1 MNVAKVKISSSNV
14 ANAQLGTGIGTGN
27 IGNNG
32 NILKEILMPYQL
44 AWVEDRSRFKIGMW
58 SRQTGKSFATA
69 CEAVVDCAA
78 QPKGSSCLWV
88 VLSAGERQALEWM
101 EKAKKWTEA
110 VKATVD
116 SYDEIRDSANAL
128 LSRAEIRFASGA
140 RIVAIPANP
149 DTARGYSA
157 NLVLDEFAIHE
168 RPFDIW
174 AAIYP
179 SITNPLNGEKRLRI
193 VSTPKGRGNKFAD
206 LWEHNEKYS
215 KHKVTIEDAVRMG
228 LPVNIEEL
236 RAGVDDPDIWA
247 QEYMCEFIDNTSVL
261 LPYEMIGRCES
272 ERIVDDGVSPLYI
285 GMDVGRS
292 KDLSVIVTAV
302 KLGDVL
308 AVIDVTELK
317 RMPFND
323 QLDVLLGKC
332 GIGGRG
338 ATALPGETVGLAP
351 RASRVR
357 RVCIDSTGIGAMLA
371 EEAARRGGGKFEG
384 VVFNVQTKGEMY
396 GLMRRR
402 FEERSVRIP
411 VSRDLREDL
420 HAVQRV
426 VSTGGNVTYSAPRN
440 ADGHSDR
447 AAALALCVR
456 AANET
461 GEWMFE
467 PESVVPD
474 GGASGAL
481 GMRDD
486 FTSRR
491 LD

>member
-1 MNVAKVKISSSNV
+1 MTDV
-14 ANAQLGTGIGTGN
+14 LH
-27 IGNNG
+27 
-32 NILKEILMPYQL
+32 EILMPYQL
-44 AWVEDRSRFKIGMW
+44 KWVEDSSRFKIGLW

-69 CEAVVDCAA
+69 CEAVLDCVAGDEAA
-78 QPKGSSCLWV
+78 KNAKSAKLWV

-101 EKAKKWTEA
+101 EKAKKWAEA

-116 SYDEIRDSANAL
+116 GYDELRDSANAL

-228 LPVNIEEL
+228 LPVDIDEL
-236 RAGVDDPDIWA
+236 KAGVDDPDIWA

-261 LPYEMIGRCES
+261 LPYEMIGKCES
-272 ERIVDDGVSPLYI
+272 ETIKDDGSSPLYI

-292 KDLSVIVTAV
+292 KDLSVIVTSV
-302 KLGDVL
+302 LCGDVL
-308 AVIDVTELK
+308 VAVDITELK

-323 QLDVLLGKC
+323 QLDVLLGKA
-332 GIGGRG
+332 RD
-338 ATALPGETVGLAP
+338 P
-351 RASRVR
+351 RVR

-371 EEAARRGGGKFEG
+371 EEAARKGGGKFEG
-384 VVFNVQTKGEMY
+384 VVFNVASKSEMY
-396 GLMRRR
+396 GLMRRK
-402 FEERSVRIP
+402 FEERSIRIP
-411 VSRDLREDL
+411 VSRELREDL

-426 VSTGGNVTYSAPRN
+426 VSTGGNVSYSAPRN

-447 AAALALCVR
+447 AAALALCCR
-456 AANET
+456 AANTT
-461 GEWMFE
+461 GAPAAWA
-467 PESVVPD
+467 PEV
-474 GGASGAL
+474 GAIEGFYFR
-481 GMRDD
+481 GRH
-486 FTSRR
+486 
-491 LD
+491 

>member
-1 MNVAKVKISSSNV
+1 MNVLN
-14 ANAQLGTGIGTGN
+14 
-27 IGNNG
+27 
-32 NILKEILMPYQL
+32 EILMPYQKK
-44 AWVEDRSRFKIGMW
+44 WVEDKARFKIGLW

-69 CEAVVDCAA
+69 CESVLDCNA
-78 QPKGSSCLWV
+78 QPKGNSDLWV

-116 SYDEIRDSANAL
+116 SYEEIRDSANAL
-128 LSRAEIRFASGA
+128 MSRAEIRFANGA

-168 RPFDIW
+168 KPFDIW

-179 SITNPLNGEKRLRI
+179 SITNPLSGEKKLRI

-228 LPVNIEEL
+228 LPINLEEL
-236 RAGVDDPDIWA
+236 KAGVDDPDIWA

-261 LPYEMIGRCES
+261 LPYEMIGKCES
-272 ERIVDDGVSPLYI
+272 ESIKDDGSSPLYV
-285 GMDVGRS
+285 GMDIGRQ

-323 QLDVLLGKC
+323 QLDVLLSKC
-332 GIGGRG
+332 
-338 ATALPGETVGLAP
+338 LAN
-351 RASRVR
+351 RVR

-371 EEAARRGGGKFEG
+371 EEAMRKGGAKFEG
-384 VVFNVQTKGEMY
+384 VQFNVASKGEMY
-396 GLMRRR
+396 ALMRRK
-402 FEERSVRIP
+402 FEERSIRIP

-447 AAALALCVR
+447 ASALALCVK
-456 AANET
+456 AAASNSDAWADPGDVDELDALDDAAYAPRSVHPYAT
-461 GEWMFE
+461 GY
-467 PESVVPD
+467 
-474 GGASGAL
+474 
-481 GMRDD
+481 
-486 FTSRR
+486 RR
-491 LD
+491 IY

>member
-1 MNVAKVKISSSNV
+1 MDV
-14 ANAQLGTGIGTGN
+14 LR
-27 IGNNG
+27 
-32 NILKEILMPYQL
+32 EILMPYQL
-44 AWVEDRSRFKIGMW
+44 KWVEDSSRFKIGMW

-78 QPKGSSCLWV
+78 QPKGNSCLWV

-110 VKATVD
+110 VNATVD
-116 SYDEIRDSANAL
+116 SYDEIRESANAL
-128 LSRAEIRFASGA
+128 LSRADIRFGNGA

-168 RPFDIW
+168 KPFDIW

-206 LWEHNEKYS
+206 LWEHNETYS

-261 LPYEMIGRCES
+261 LPYEMIGKCES
-272 ERIVDDGVSPLYI
+272 NNIADDGQSPVYI

-308 AVIDVTELK
+308 SVIDVTELK
-317 RMPFND
+317 RMAFND
-323 QLDVLLGKC
+323 QLEVLLSKAGWEF
-332 GIGGRG
+332 G
-338 ATALPGETVGLAP
+338 ARRPLVNYAN
-351 RASRVR
+351 RVK

-371 EEAARRGGGKFEG
+371 EEAQRKGGAKFEG
-384 VVFNVQTKGEMY
+384 VVFNVASKGEMY
-396 GLMRRR
+396 GAMRRR

-411 VSRDLREDL
+411 VSRDFREDL

-447 AAALALCVR
+447 AAALALCIR
-456 AANET
+456 AANTT
-461 GEWMFE
+461 GTPAAWAPAFD
-467 PESVVPD
+467 PYGD
-474 GGASGAL
+474 NYFRG
-481 GMRDD
+481 RH
-486 FTSRR
+486 
-491 LD
+491 

>member
-1 MNVAKVKISSSNV
+1 MSVANVKISNTK
-14 ANAQLGTGIGTGN
+14 ANSQLGTGN
-27 IGNNG
+27 IGIGNIGSNG

-44 AWVEDRSRFKIGMW
+44 KWVEDSSRFKIGLW

-69 CEAVVDCAA
+69 CEAVMDCAA
-78 QPKGSSCLWV
+78 QPKGNSCLWV

-128 LSRAEIRFASGA
+128 LSRAEIRFANGA

-206 LWEHNEKYS
+206 LWEHNDTYS

-236 RAGVDDPDIWA
+236 KAGVDDPDIWA

-261 LPYEMIGRCES
+261 LPYEMIGKCES
-272 ERIVDDGVSPLYI
+272 ESIQDDGQSPLYI

-308 AVIDVTELK
+308 AVADVTELK
-317 RMPFND
+317 RMPFAD
-323 QLDVLLGKC
+323 QLDVLLGK
-332 GIGGRG
+332 
-338 ATALPGETVGLAP
+338 ALDK
-351 RASRVR
+351 RVR
-357 RVCIDSTGIGAMLA
+357 HVCIDSTGIGAMLA
-371 EEAARRGGGKFEG
+371 EEAARKGGGKFEG
-384 VVFNVQTKGEMY
+384 VNFNVQTKGEMY
-396 GLMRRR
+396 GLMRRK

-447 AAALALCVR
+447 AAALALCCR
-456 AANET
+456 AANTT
-461 GEWMFE
+461 GAPAAWAPGIDPYGENYYR
-467 PESVVPD
+467 
-474 GGASGAL
+474 G
-481 GMRDD
+481 RH
-486 FTSRR
+486 
-491 LD
+491 

>member
-1 MNVAKVKISSSNV
+1 MNVLN
-14 ANAQLGTGIGTGN
+14 
-27 IGNNG
+27 
-32 NILKEILMPYQL
+32 EILMPYQRR
-44 AWVEDRSRFKIGMW
+44 WVEDQSRFKIGLW

-69 CEAVVDCAA
+69 CEAVLDCVAGETPTVGA
-78 QPKGSSCLWV
+78 LATAPQLRASQPQKRRSVSGASDKIGVNRSSKLWV

-128 LSRAEIRFASGA
+128 LSRAEIRFANGA

-179 SITNPLNGEKRLRI
+179 SITNPLSGEKRLRI

-206 LWEHNEKYS
+206 LWEHNDTYS

-228 LPVNIEEL
+228 LPINLEEL
-236 RAGVDDPDIWA
+236 KRGVDDPDIWA

-261 LPYEMIGRCES
+261 LPYEMIGKCES
-272 ERIVDDGVSPLYI
+272 EKIADDGSSPIYV
-285 GMDVGRS
+285 GMDIGRQ

-323 QLDVLLGKC
+323 QLDVLLSKC
-332 GIGGRG
+332 GISFGGRPSSINF
-338 ATALPGETVGLAP
+338 AN
-351 RASRVR
+351 RVKK
-357 RVCIDSTGIGAMLA
+357 VCIDSTGIGAMLA
-371 EEAARRGGGKFEG
+371 EEATRIGGGKFEG
-384 VVFNVQTKGEMY
+384 VQFNVATKGEMY
-396 GLMRRR
+396 GLMRRK
-402 FEERSVRIP
+402 FEERSIRIP

-447 AAALALCVR
+447 ASALALCCR
-456 AANET
+456 AA
-461 GEWMFE
+461 
-467 PESVVPD
+467 D
-474 GGASGAL
+474 AGGAEPA
-481 GMRDD
+481 MQATAEIDD
-486 FTSRR
+486 DPLDDDGRGLTRR
-491 LD
+491 SFM